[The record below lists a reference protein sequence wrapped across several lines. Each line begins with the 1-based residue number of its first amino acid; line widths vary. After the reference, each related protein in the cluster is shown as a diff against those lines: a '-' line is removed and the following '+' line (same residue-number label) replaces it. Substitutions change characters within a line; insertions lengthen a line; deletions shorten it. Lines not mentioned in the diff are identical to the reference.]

1 MVFSHGEGAAVD
13 LWSNTL
19 GRDRHRGAEV
29 SSQKKKGTGMQATIF
44 LQAALNGDRIH
55 PAAPRNPTA
64 IAEAARAAVDAGAQ
78 SVHVHAFDDDGR
90 ETLEGAACANVL
102 RAIRAL
108 CPETPISLTTSA
120 AIVGDP
126 RERYRM
132 VEAWQHMPDLVT
144 ANHGEP
150 GIVELCELLLSRG
163 VGIEAGLLTAEDARA
178 FVRSGLAGRCRRV
191 LIEPLDSDAAV
202 AVQHAARME
211 DIVVSAGITL
221 AQVHHGYGMACWA
234 VNQRGLERGHGI
246 RTGLEDVT
254 LLPDGRPARHN
265 ADLVAAAARL
275 IRAHDDLRLR
285 G

>member
-1 MVFSHGEGAAVD
+1 M
-13 LWSNTL
+13 
-19 GRDRHRGAEV
+19 
-29 SSQKKKGTGMQATIF
+29 MQTTIF

-55 PAAPRNPTA
+55 PAAPRNPAA

-78 SVHVHAFDDDGR
+78 SVHVHAIDDAGR
-90 ETLEGAACANVL
+90 ETLDGTACARVL

-108 CPETPISLTTSA
+108 CPGTPISLTTSA

-126 RERYRM
+126 GERLRV
-132 VEAWQHMPDLVT
+132 VEAWEDMPDLVT
-144 ANHGEP
+144 ANQDEP

-163 VGIEAGLLTAEDARA
+163 VGIEAGLLSIEGARA

-191 LIEPLDSDAAV
+191 LIEPLDADPDA

-211 DIVVSAGITL
+211 EIVTSAGIAL
-221 AQVHHGYGMACWA
+221 EQVHHGYGMACWA
-234 VNQRGLERGHGI
+234 VNRRGLERGHGI

-254 LLPDGRPARHN
+254 LLPDGTQARDN

-275 IRAHDDLRLR
+275 IRAHVPAFKH
-285 G
+285 